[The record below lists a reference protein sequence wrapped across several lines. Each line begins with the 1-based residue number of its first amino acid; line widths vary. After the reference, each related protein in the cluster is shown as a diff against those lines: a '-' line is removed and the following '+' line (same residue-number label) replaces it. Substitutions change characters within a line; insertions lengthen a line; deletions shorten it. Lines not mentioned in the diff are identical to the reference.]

1 MPLGLS
7 ALTRVSNRLE
17 VQQAHMRME
26 KRETQ
31 EIRIT
36 ILREGSGNGW
46 NIGSGAQLPR
56 FRPQLC
62 SVTCWLWELGPAARG
77 LASSSVG

>member
-1 MPLGLS
+1 MAIMPLGLS

-62 SVTCWLWELGPAARG
+62 SLIESPLEA
-77 LASSSVG
+77 L